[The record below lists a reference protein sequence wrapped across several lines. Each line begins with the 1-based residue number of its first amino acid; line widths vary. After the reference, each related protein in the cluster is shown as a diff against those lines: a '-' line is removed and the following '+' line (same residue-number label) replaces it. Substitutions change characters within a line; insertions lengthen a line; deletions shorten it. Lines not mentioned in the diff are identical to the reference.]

1 MILPYKEHKLY
12 FGLREV
18 DSMINLEYFREL
30 EIKVRMQ
37 EALEDGLEK
46 GRTEGIQ
53 QGEKVEKSINTIV
66 DNLILSY

>member
-1 MILPYKEHKLY
+1 
-12 FGLREV
+12 
-18 DSMINLEYFREL
+18 MINLECFREL